1 VSAPPPDRFLTAI
14 YDLLDFHSQLREA
27 DEDKVWSRVL
37 DKLAA
42 VIGVDAATYYSYLPA
57 KNHLLP
63 RYAIG
68 GAASAVTTTAIDV
81 ATGICGWTARHRE
94 PALVADA
101 YQDERFFKDVD
112 TVTHIQTRTVMTVPL
127 LDRLD
132 LTGVLQFINK
142 HSGPFTPEDLRLVV
156 AACRATATAL
166 RSLRMESTVDR
177 VTSHNASILENLT
190 GGFLAMDMRGRL
202 MLCNPAARRILSL
215 GEEVP
220 ASTPAEKVLN
230 HIPRLVEILTET
242 LSTRRV
248 VKREEFRWD
257 FQGQARV
264 LGYSTLLIQDPQG
277 NLSGAGVTFQDITA
291 LKV

>member
-1 VSAPPPDRFLTAI
+1 MSGPLPERCLAAL
-14 YDLLDFHSQLREA
+14 YDLLDFHAQLKES

-37 DKLAA
+37 EKLAA
-42 VIGVDAATYYSYLPA
+42 VIDVEAATYFAYLPA

-63 RYAIG
+63 RYALG
-68 GAASAVTTTAIDV
+68 GAAGAVTNTAIDV

-112 TVTHIQTRTVMTVPL
+112 TVTHIKTRTVMTVPL

-132 LTGVLQFINK
+132 LSGVLEFINK
-142 HSGPFTPEDLRLVV
+142 RSGPFAPEDLRLAV
-156 AACRATATAL
+156 AACRATAMAL
-166 RSLRMESTVDR
+166 RSLRMESAVDR

-190 GGFLAMDMRGRL
+190 GGFVAMDMRGRL

-215 GEEVP
+215 VEEVP
-220 ASTPAEKVLN
+220 ANAPAEQVLR
-230 HIPRLVEILTET
+230 HVPRLVDILTET
-242 LSTRRV
+242 LSTRQV
-248 VKREEFRWD
+248 VKREEFQWK
-257 FQGQARV
+257 FQGEV
-264 LGYSTLLIQDPQG
+264 KILGYSTLLIQDPQG

-291 LKV
+291 LKH